1 VPCGS
6 RSGRHRLGNEFAPL
20 WVHGYNEGRQRGE
33 IVGHLSARVTPLWCT
48 DPTQPPLSY
57 CETVRITD
65 VLARRRWTLER
76 FGFTPRKVVARM
88 RNRTE
93 PMILCVSLPK
103 AGTHLLERALCLHP
117 RLYRRLVPT
126 LSEANLNRGRRFD
139 ALLDSLRPGQ
149 VVLCHLA
156 FTPEYRRWV
165 TERHIKCLFLIRD
178 PRDIVVSQSYYIAG
192 KRDHPLHELFANVP
206 DLKERLKIAIQG
218 DLPHGLE
225 SVGQRLA
232 QFAGWLDASDLVIR
246 FEDLVDSEGGGDQG
260 VQLATLR
267 ALYRSIGLFPDDQF
281 FADLVRQLVSSVSP
295 TFRTGKTGGWRAHF
309 DPELEALFRAV
320 AGTQLAPYGYE

>member
-1 VPCGS
+1 M
-6 RSGRHRLGNEFAPL
+6 L
-20 WVHGYNEGRQRGE
+20 
-33 IVGHLSARVTPLWCT
+33 
-48 DPTQPPLSY
+48 
-57 CETVRITD
+57 ITD

-76 FGFTPRKVVARM
+76 FGLTPRKVVARM

-93 PMILCVSLPK
+93 PRILCVSLPK

-126 LSEANLNRGRRFD
+126 LSEGNINRGHGFD
-139 ALLDSLRPGQ
+139 ALLDDLRPGQ

-156 FTPEYRRWV
+156 FTPEYRRWL

-206 DLKERLKIAIQG
+206 DLKKRLKIAIQG

-267 ALYRSIGLFPDDQF
+267 ALYRSIGLSPDDQF

-295 TFRTGKTGGWRAHF
+295 TFRTGKTGGWRTHF
-309 DPELEALFRAV
+309 DPELEGLFRAV